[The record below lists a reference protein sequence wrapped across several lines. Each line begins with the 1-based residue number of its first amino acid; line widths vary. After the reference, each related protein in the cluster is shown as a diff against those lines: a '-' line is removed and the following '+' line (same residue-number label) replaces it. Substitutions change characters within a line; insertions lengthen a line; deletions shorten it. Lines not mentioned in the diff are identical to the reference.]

1 MRIGAVILSAVI
13 AISPLPVMSSES
25 RGPLTS
31 GGAAGVKQAQGE
43 STESTL
49 IVIGAG
55 ALVAL
60 GVLLALNNKGEALN
74 CFAVSG
80 GNAPACPGL
89 PVPPPTTAITTTTA
103 P

>member
-1 MRIGAVILSAVI
+1 MKIPAIILSAAI
-13 AISPLPVMSSES
+13 AIRPLPVMSSES

-43 STESTL
+43 RTESTL

>member
-1 MRIGAVILSAVI
+1 MRIGTVILSAAI
-13 AISPLPVMSSES
+13 AIGPLPVMSSES

-43 STESTL
+43 SMDSTL
-49 IVIGAG
+49 IIIGAG

-60 GVLLALNNKGEALN
+60 GALLALNNKGGDLVCPVA
-74 CFAVSG
+74 SG
-80 GNAPACPGL
+80 GGVSTCPGL
-89 PVPPPTTAITTTTA
+89 PAPPTTTTTTTTTA